1 MFRFHTDP
9 NGQGGQ
15 RKSLAFLWMVWTFTN
30 KDFHTSAV
38 YHSMTHENH
47 LQHGLFWSNIDLSHN
62 ELQVHLFCRHFR
74 VVSQSPHRLG
84 RVVYISY
91 TKPAR
96 CLARNLQPRTFGE
109 VGARGT
115 RCGGLMFGRN
125 LWSANLHLT
134 KRPTLRSGETRGNP
148 PCTTQE
154 KASILLGSV
163 KKSLITDHTKLEL

>member
-125 LWSANLHLT
+125 LWSEFAFDKKTHFKVWWNTWKPSLHY
-134 KRPTLRSGETRGNP
+134 TR
-148 PCTTQE
+148 
-154 KASILLGSV
+154 
-163 KKSLITDHTKLEL
+163 KSLNIAGFSQEILNNWPY